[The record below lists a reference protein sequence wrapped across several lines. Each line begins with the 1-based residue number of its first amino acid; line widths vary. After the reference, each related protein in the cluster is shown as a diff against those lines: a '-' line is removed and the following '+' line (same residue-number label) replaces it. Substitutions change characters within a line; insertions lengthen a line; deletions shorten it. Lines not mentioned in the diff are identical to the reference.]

1 LIAPATV
8 AYLRDGRRDYAV
20 YKLYRG
26 RVCGVFYTAAVF
38 VVFLA
43 AGCLGF
49 VAHYGLGL
57 SRQETRTG
65 ALLIATLLATL
76 IAMEFFVT
84 KLRKSK

>member
-1 LIAPATV
+1 MDEETTRFIN
-8 AYLRDGRRDYAV
+8 
-20 YKLYRG
+20 
-26 RVCGVFYTAAVF
+26 YTAAVC

-57 SRQETRTG
+57 SRQEIRTG

-84 KLRKSK
+84 KLRK